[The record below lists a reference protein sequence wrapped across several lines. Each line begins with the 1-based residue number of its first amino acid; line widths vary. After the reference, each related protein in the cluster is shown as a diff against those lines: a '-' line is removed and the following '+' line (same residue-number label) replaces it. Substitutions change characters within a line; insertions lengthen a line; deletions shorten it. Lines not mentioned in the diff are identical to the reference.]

1 MHTHHRCGSG
11 PEDPRDPEDTTPI
24 ISRRA
29 ACGIALG
36 GFAAVAAGAFGP
48 LGALAAQA
56 SPSEL
61 RDAEDEYRQ
70 DLADSKLRA
79 GALANDDRT
88 PHVVV
93 IGVDGLRPDALEVA
107 STPTID
113 WQIANGTVSFR
124 GFAGGNPVVNEQ
136 VTSSGPGWSS
146 ICTGVWVNKHAVESN
161 AFLTPEYATYP
172 HFFQRILEQ
181 EPDTSL
187 ASVVNWEPV
196 NDIILKGMD
205 PAYANQVVQARPW
218 SLFTDVNSNRQRD
231 TEVAQITAALVS
243 TTAPAVTF
251 MHLDACDGAGHA
263 TAFAPDSPEYIKSI
277 ENTDA
282 AFAKVR
288 DAIDARP
295 TRARERW
302 AYILTTDHGGLNN
315 GHGGQTV
322 EERKIPFLIGGDGVP
337 VGEEIHGPGHLA
349 VPPTALAY
357 LGIPVL
363 ERWGWE
369 SGPFA
374 IPAA

>member
-1 MHTHHRCGSG
+1 MHPHHGCGSG
-11 PEDPRDPEDTTPI
+11 PGDPRDPEDTTPR

-36 GFAAVAAGAFGP
+36 GLASVAAGAFGP

-56 SPSEL
+56 SPSER
-61 RDAEDEYRQ
+61 RDAEDEYGQ
-70 DLADSKLRA
+70 ALADSRLHA
-79 GALANDDRT
+79 GAFADDDRS

-93 IGVDGLRPDALEVA
+93 IGIDGLRPDALQTA
-107 STPTID
+107 TTPTFD
-113 WQIANGTVSFR
+113 WQVANGTACFR
-124 GFAGGNPVVNEQ
+124 AFAGGNPVVNEQ

-146 ICTGVWVNKHAVESN
+146 ICTGVWVDGHGVESN
-161 AFLTPEYATYP
+161 AFLTPNYATYP

-187 ASVVNWEPV
+187 ASVVSWEPV

-205 PAYANQVVQARPW
+205 SKYADQILQSRPW
-218 SLFTDVNSNRQRD
+218 TIFTDVESDRQRD
-231 TEVAQITAALVS
+231 TEVAQITAALIA
-243 TTAPAVTF
+243 TKAPTVTF
-251 MHLDACDGAGHA
+251 VHLDACDGAGHA
-263 TAFAPDSPEYIKSI
+263 TAFAPDSPEYIRSI
-277 ENTDA
+277 ENSDA
-282 AFAKVR
+282 AFATIRKAVE
-288 DAIDARP
+288 ARP
-295 TRARERW
+295 TRNKERW
-302 AYILTTDHGGLNN
+302 SYIVTTDHGGLNN

-322 EERKIPFLIGGDGVP
+322 EERKIPFLFGGDDLP

-349 VPPTALAY
+349 VPPTTLAY

-363 ERWGWE
+363 EKWGWK